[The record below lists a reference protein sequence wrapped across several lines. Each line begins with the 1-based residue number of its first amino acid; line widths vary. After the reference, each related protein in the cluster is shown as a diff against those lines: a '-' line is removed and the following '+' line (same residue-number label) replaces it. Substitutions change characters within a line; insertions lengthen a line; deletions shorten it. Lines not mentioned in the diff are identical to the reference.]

1 MRRHVLALIGAV
13 ALAAPLLAVTPAQA
27 AQLAPRDVPGAP
39 DKPTVEVGTLPGQVR
54 VDWADNW
61 NGLPEISDYVVQVSE
76 FPDLF
81 WEDYDNTG
89 SPDTELVVSGL
100 TQTQLYVF
108 RVAAINDDG
117 TSVPSAASDPIYP
130 KGGAPAPTNLSVTRG
145 ERSLTLS
152 WTAPSPAPGSY
163 DVQIREARL
172 GAKWLPEE
180 WRPVPAGTT
189 AARFTDLDPAKSYY
203 MRVRSN
209 NGGVNVSDPVETD
222 AAVSP
227 LAAPGAPT
235 NLRAAAGDAQVV
247 LTWTAPDLT
256 PDSYQVQYRVDGSS
270 TWQPSSPL
278 PANNGTTYTVTG
290 LTNGTP
296 YFFQVRSVRGS
307 LVSSWTETTAAVA
320 PNGAWAIPADPT
332 AVTAS
337 PSNQAAFVYWDV
349 PAGNPATNYDLQ
361 YSTDGTNW
369 SPATPIRTPSAARN
383 YTLTGLANGIGYLV
397 RVRTV
402 NGPQVSPGW
411 TRTAGVVVPVG
422 SPGQPTSVTG
432 VPGNNQV
439 VLSWVPPAGP
449 SSPVT
454 GYRVQLSTNNGLTWT
469 PVADLSTPATS
480 VLVGGLTN
488 GVGYI
493 FRVQAKSQ
501 SGDGPWSPNS
511 AVITPPGGPGAP
523 TNVLAV
529 AGNASAT
536 VGWTAPATSPGF
548 PIVGYQVTSN
558 PDGRTCTTSAVP
570 PATPAST
577 CVVSGLRNG
586 QPYTFTVVAIS
597 NAGVG
602 TPSAPSAAV
611 TPVGGPNPPTGV
623 TAVAGDRSA
632 TVSWTPPTGTAGG
645 TVTSYRATS
654 SPDGRACTVNAP
666 ATTCTVTGLTNGQAY
681 TFTVVAISATG
692 TSAPSAAS
700 APVTPFTT
708 QVTIRITDSS
718 RNGGRVVI
726 SGTTQGLD
734 PGDSLQVLTRTSA
747 KGQFQQTAEIQV
759 RSNGTFRWSGTSTR
773 KTWIRVTDGDV
784 VSNTVIVAAR

>member
-13 ALAAPLLAVTPAQA
+13 ALAAPLLAVAPAQA
-27 AQLAPRDVPGAP
+27 APLAPRDVPAAP
-39 DKPTVEVGTLPGQVR
+39 TKPTTETGTLPGQVR

-61 NGLPEISDYVVQVSE
+61 NGLPQITDYMVQVSE

-108 RVAAINDDG
+108 RMVAINSEG
-117 TSVPSAASDPIYP
+117 PSLPSAASDPTYP

-152 WTAPSPAPGSY
+152 WTAPSPAPATY

-172 GAKWLPEE
+172 GAPWLPEE
-180 WRPVPAGTT
+180 WRPVASGST

-222 AAVSP
+222 TSYSP
-227 LAAPGAPT
+227 LAVPGAPT
-235 NLRAAAGDAQVV
+235 DIHTAAGDSQIV
-247 LTWTAPDLT
+247 LNWTAPYPA
-256 PDSYQVQYRVDGSS
+256 PDSYEVQYQVSGSG

-278 PANNGTTYTVTG
+278 LANNGTTYTVTG

-296 YFFQVRSVRGS
+296 YLFQVRSVRGDLKS
-307 LVSSWTETTAAVA
+307 AWTATTAPIA
-320 PNGAWAIPADPT
+320 PNGAWAVPADPT
-332 AVTAS
+332 GVTAS
-337 PSNQAAFVYWDV
+337 ASNQAAFVYWDV
-349 PAGNPATNYDLQ
+349 PVGNPATNYDLQ

-383 YTLTGLANGIGYLV
+383 YTITGLTNGIGYFV

-411 TRTAGVVVPVG
+411 TRTPGVVVPFG
-422 SPGQPTSVTG
+422 TPGQPTSVTG
-432 VPGNNQV
+432 VPSNNQV
-439 VLSWVPPAGP
+439 VLSWAPPAGP
-449 SSPVT
+449 SVPIT

-469 PVADLSTPATS
+469 AVADLSTPATS

-488 GVGYI
+488 GVGYM

-501 SGDGPWSPNS
+501 SGDGPWSANS
-511 AVITPPGGPGAP
+511 AVITPPGGPAAP
-523 TNVLAV
+523 TNVIAV

-536 VGWTAPATSPGF
+536 VGWTAPAANPGF
-548 PIVGYQVTSN
+548 PIVGYQVTSS
-558 PDGRTCTTSAVP
+558 PDGKTCSTSAVP
-570 PATPAST
+570 PAAPATT
-577 CVVSGLRNG
+577 CVVTGLTNG
-586 QPYTFTVVAIS
+586 QAYTFTVVAIS

-602 TPSAPSAAV
+602 TRSTPSAAV
-611 TPVGGPNPPTGV
+611 TPVGGPNPPTAV

-632 TVSWTPPTGTAGG
+632 TVSWTAPTGTAGG
-645 TVTSYRATS
+645 TITGYRASS
-654 SPDGRACTVNAP
+654 SPDGRSCTVNAP
-666 ATTCTVTGLTNGQAY
+666 STTCTVTGLTNGQAY
-681 TFTVVAISATG
+681 TFTVVAISASG
-692 TSAPSAAS
+692 TSVSSATS

-718 RNGGRVVI
+718 RNGGKVVI

-747 KGQFQQTAEIQV
+747 KGQFQQVAEIQV
-759 RSNGTFRWSGTSTR
+759 RASGTFRWSGPSAK
-773 KTWIRVTDGDV
+773 KTWIRVTDGNV